1 VYIVVSTSAVDC
13 LAGSVSKMIRYVLN
27 VMLSSIPSRTHLHSA
42 IKQFCVYMYICVNIS
57 SAVSCFR

>member
-42 IKQFCVYMYICVNIS
+42 IKTVLCIHVYLCKHI
-57 SAVSCFR
+57 